1 MQRYARSSAVLIET
15 YWNVKYKYSYDGER
29 TLTVLIETYWN
40 VKANP
45 I

>member
-1 MQRYARSSAVLIET
+1 MVRWSDSEPWLIVLIET

-40 VKANP
+40 VK
-45 I
+45 